1 MTTAAA
7 SSPPAQAEEFL
18 PFDVRLV
25 PATLACWSITA
36 IGILGGPG
44 AAVVATSSTIVVA
57 LFGSL
62 ALRRFSARRAASGPS
77 WAGVAAVVVLA
88 LCFGGAI
95 WLQTRSIAEH
105 PVAAAA
111 ESRAWITASVQLEE
125 DPRRLTAPGPAM
137 VMLKAELTR
146 VDVGG
151 EALNVGGRVS
161 IIAPESSWA
170 GLLPGQRITVRG
182 RLGEPIR
189 PDMSVAVI
197 RTSAPPVTADEPGS
211 ISAAAGTFR
220 SNLAEVAQNSMPPD
234 RAGLLPGLVVGD
246 VSRLDETVTENFR
259 AAGLTHL
266 TAVSGANFS
275 IVIGAVL
282 LVLRGIGIG
291 PRATVAVAF
300 VVLVAFV
307 IVARPSPSVL
317 RAAVMGS
324 IGLLA
329 LVTGRRRQAVPA
341 LCGAVLGLIAWWPRL
356 AVDVGFVL
364 SVVATAGLVLVAPIW
379 VDRLRARGWPRAAAE
394 VVAVAAAA
402 HAVTAPVVAAMTG
415 TVSVVG
421 IAANVLAAPVVAPI
435 TVVGIVTAVIAT
447 VSGTLAELVAQ
458 LASAPLWWLIAV
470 AEEAASVPVAGV
482 VVPDGVRGAVLAV
495 LGTVALLSALRF
507 TVFRWVAAVVALA
520 VLAMWTAAVLW

>member
-1 MTTAAA
+1 MSTDAVSTAT
-7 SSPPAQAEEFL
+7 AQAEEFL
-18 PFDVRLV
+18 PFDIRLV
-25 PATLACWSITA
+25 PAVVVCWSITA
-36 IGILGGPG
+36 VGILGGPG
-44 AAVVATSSTIVVA
+44 AAVAATASTSLMV
-57 LFGSL
+57 LLGSL
-62 ALRRFSARRAASGPS
+62 ALRRLAARCAASGPS
-77 WAGVAAVVVLA
+77 WAGVATVIALA

-95 WLQTRSIAEH
+95 WLQMCAVADH

-111 ESRAWITASVQLEE
+111 EKRAWITASVRLEE
-125 DPRRLTAPGPAM
+125 DPRRLTSAGPSM
-137 VMLKAELTR
+137 VMTKAELIR

-151 EALNVGGRVS
+151 EALYVGGRVS
-161 IIAPESSWA
+161 IIAPESSWST
-170 GLLPGQRITVRG
+170 LLPGQQITVRG

-189 PDMSVAVI
+189 PDMTVAVI
-197 RTSAPPVTADEPGS
+197 RVSGPPVTVGDPGA

-220 SNLAEVAQNSMPPD
+220 SNLAAVAQNSMPPD

-282 LVLRGIGIG
+282 LVLRSIGIG

-300 VVLVAFV
+300 FVLVAFV

-341 LCGAVLGLIAWWPRL
+341 LCGAVLGLLAWWPRL

-364 SVVATAGLVLVAPIW
+364 SVFATAGLVLVAPIW
-379 VDRLRARGWPRAAAE
+379 VDWLRARGWPRAAAE
-394 VVAVAAAA
+394 VSAVAAAA

-415 TVSVVG
+415 TISVVG
-421 IAANVLAAPVVAPI
+421 VVANVLVAPVVAPI

-447 VSGTLAELVAQ
+447 VSTSVAELTAH
-458 LASAPLWWLIAV
+458 LASAPLWWLITV
-470 AEEAASVPVAGV
+470 AQRAASVPVAGI
-482 VVPDGVRGAVLAV
+482 VVPDGLLGAALAGF
-495 LGTVALLSALRF
+495 GTATLLVALRLR
-507 TVFRWVAAVVALA
+507 VLRWVAAVVAITA
-520 VLAMWTAAVLW
+520 LAMWTAHVLW